1 MGVDVLFVVRPFGQ
15 PNVRDRQGQGDV
27 GAGAGSEPFVGDQP
41 GGVVVEGIDSDH
53 FHPEILEPLPPGRAL
68 ERGVDA
74 AAGGL
79 GVGRPEHDHLA
90 VLERV
95 LQQVV
100 LLGQAQAVALA
111 PHVRGAPVPAL
122 PAIGVVLA
130 VGEAHQVHEAEVGA
144 VPVADVAPHVVR
156 TRRAEDGAG
165 TVLALDP
172 LDLGGHDVER
182 FVPGDGLVA
191 GDTAVLWIAAAGAGG
206 AGSAGGVEVDALERG
221 EDALGRVDQRP
232 VADGVGRAGGLAR
245 RGEGPAPR
253 LDGPRSGV
261 GVVELDGGHAD
272 DPAVLH
278 IHKQRASVG
287 AGRESL
293 DLSWCHRHPRGPPS
307 VSKLPGAARGAPPRA
322 AK

>member
-1 MGVDVLFVVRPFGQ
+1 MASASATSVPGR
-15 PNVRDRQGQGDV
+15 
-27 GAGAGSEPFVGDQP
+27 GANHLSATRP

-53 FHPEILEPLPPGRAL
+53 SHPEILEPLPPGRAL

-122 PAIGVVLA
+122 PGVGVVLA

-156 TRRAEDGAG
+156 TRGAEDGAG
-165 TVLALDP
+165 PVLPFDP
-172 LDLGGHDVER
+172 FDLGRDDVER
-182 FVPGDGLVA
+182 VVPGDGLVA
-191 GDTAVLWIAAAGAGG
+191 GDTAVLRVAAAGAGG
-206 AGSAGGVEVDALERG
+206 AGSAVGIEVHALERRQ
-221 EDALGRVDQRP
+221 DALGRVDQRP
-232 VADGVGRAGGLAR
+232 VPDGVGRAGGLAR

-253 LDGPRSGV
+253 LDAPRRSIR
-261 GVVELDGGHAD
+261 VVELDGGHAE

-278 IHKQRASVG
+278 VHEQRAPVG
-287 AGRESL
+287 TGGQPL
-293 DLSWCHRHPRGPPS
+293 DSPRCLRHPCRPPPMCPCRPTP
-307 VSKLPGAARGAPPRA
+307 PGAARGRTGRA
-322 AK
+322 L